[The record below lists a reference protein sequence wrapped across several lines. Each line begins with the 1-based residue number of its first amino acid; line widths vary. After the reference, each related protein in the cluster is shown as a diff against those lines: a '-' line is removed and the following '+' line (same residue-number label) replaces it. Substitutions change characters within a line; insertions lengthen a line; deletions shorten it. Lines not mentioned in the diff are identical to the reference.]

1 MRKIW
6 FMKLFWKILISVL
19 FFISFSQGAFAAN
32 DDANAMIEKTKN
44 EIQKTVNTYILE
56 VYKKQGAKI
65 LQELDGNLEKMNSS
79 RDAKIETYGSI
90 QATLK
95 LKKESVE
102 KDTEIGKNSKKIL
115 IQYLDFMIGELENR
129 KKNL

>member
-1 MRKIW
+1 
-6 FMKLFWKILISVL
+6 MKLFWKILISVL
-19 FFISFSQGAFAAN
+19 LFISFSQGAFAAN
-32 DDANAMIEKTKN
+32 DDADAMIEKTKN

-90 QATLK
+90 QTTLK

>member
-1 MRKIW
+1 
-6 FMKLFWKILISVL
+6 MKLFWKILISVL
-19 FFISFSQGAFAAN
+19 LFFSFAQGVFAAN
-32 DDANAMIEKTKN
+32 DDADAMIEKTKN

-65 LQELDGNLEKMNSS
+65 LQELDTNLEKMRSS
-79 RDAKIETYGSI
+79 REAKIETYTSI
-90 QATLK
+90 QTTLK
-95 LKKESVE
+95 LKKEAVD
-102 KDTEIGKNSKKIL
+102 KDTETGKNAKKIL

>member
-1 MRKIW
+1 
-6 FMKLFWKILISVL
+6 MKLFWKILISVL
-19 FFISFSQGAFAAN
+19 LFISFSQRTFAAN
-32 DDANAMIEKTKN
+32 DDADAMIEKTKN

-90 QATLK
+90 QTTLK

-102 KDTEIGKNSKKIL
+102 KDTEIGKNSKKII

>member
-1 MRKIW
+1 
-6 FMKLFWKILISVL
+6 MKLFWKILISVL
-19 FFISFSQGAFAAN
+19 LFISFSQRTFAAN
-32 DDANAMIEKTKN
+32 DDADAMIEKTKN

-90 QATLK
+90 QTTLK
-95 LKKESVE
+95 LKKEAVD
-102 KDTEIGKNSKKIL
+102 KDTETGKNAKKIL

>member
-1 MRKIW
+1 
-6 FMKLFWKILISVL
+6 MKLFWKIFISVL
-19 FFISFSQGAFAAN
+19 LFFSFLQGAVATN

-90 QATLK
+90 QTTLK
-95 LKKESVE
+95 LKKEAVD
-102 KDTEIGKNSKKIL
+102 KDTETGKNAKKIL

>member
-1 MRKIW
+1 
-6 FMKLFWKILISVL
+6 MKLFWKIFISVVL
-19 FFISFSQGAFAAN
+19 FFSFLQGAFATN

-90 QATLK
+90 QTTLK
-95 LKKESVE
+95 LKKEAVD
-102 KDTEIGKNSKKIL
+102 KDTETGKNAKKIL

>member
-1 MRKIW
+1 
-6 FMKLFWKILISVL
+6 MKRFWKIFISVL
-19 FFISFSQGAFAAN
+19 LFFSFLQGAFATN

-90 QATLK
+90 QTTLK
-95 LKKESVE
+95 LKKEAVD
-102 KDTEIGKNSKKIL
+102 KDTETGKNAKKIL

-129 KKNL
+129 EKNL

>member
-1 MRKIW
+1 
-6 FMKLFWKILISVL
+6 MKLFWKIFISVL
-19 FFISFSQGAFAAN
+19 LFFSFLQGAFATN

-90 QATLK
+90 QTTLK

>member
-1 MRKIW
+1 
-6 FMKLFWKILISVL
+6 MKLFWKIFISVFL
-19 FFISFSQGAFAAN
+19 FFSFLQGAFATN

-90 QATLK
+90 QTTLK
-95 LKKESVE
+95 LKKEAVD
-102 KDTEIGKNSKKIL
+102 KDTETGKNAKKIL

>member
-1 MRKIW
+1 
-6 FMKLFWKILISVL
+6 MKLFWKILISVL
-19 FFISFSQGAFAAN
+19 LFISFSQGAFGAN
-32 DDANAMIEKTKN
+32 DDADAMIEKTKN

-90 QATLK
+90 QTTLK

-102 KDTEIGKNSKKIL
+102 KDIEIGKNSKKIL

>member
-1 MRKIW
+1 
-6 FMKLFWKILISVL
+6 MKLFWKIFISVL
-19 FFISFSQGAFAAN
+19 LFFSFSQWAFAAN

-90 QATLK
+90 QTTLK
-95 LKKESVE
+95 LKKEAVD
-102 KDTEIGKNSKKIL
+102 KDTETGKNAKKIL

>member
-1 MRKIW
+1 
-6 FMKLFWKILISVL
+6 MKLFWKILISVL
-19 FFISFSQGAFAAN
+19 LFISFSQRTFAAN
-32 DDANAMIEKTKN
+32 DDADAMIEKTKN

-90 QATLK
+90 QTTLK

>member
-1 MRKIW
+1 
-6 FMKLFWKILISVL
+6 MKLFWKIFISVL
-19 FFISFSQGAFAAN
+19 LFFSFLQGAFATN

-90 QATLK
+90 QTTLK
-95 LKKESVE
+95 LKKEAVD
-102 KDTEIGKNSKKIL
+102 KDTETGKNAKKIL

>member
-1 MRKIW
+1 
-6 FMKLFWKILISVL
+6 MKLFWKIFISVL
-19 FFISFSQGAFAAN
+19 LFFSFLQGAFATK

-90 QATLK
+90 QTTLK
-95 LKKESVE
+95 LKKEAVD
-102 KDTEIGKNSKKIL
+102 KDTETGKNAKKIL